1 MLHKKI
7 IISLFLLI
15 AIAANNCS
23 MANSSDNNNSSS
35 IVSLLVAGSSNAGCA
50 VTSAPAINSNLTQ
63 VESKART
70 KYSFSTCE
78 GAGFTS
84 LELSQ
89 TSVTKGAVGT
99 SSSSLLS
106 TTKDVMLST
115 SKGGTN
121 VEVTF
126 VLNTQSSSLDVIA
139 YGTGSPLDG
148 PTYRIATGVQTQ
160 YKNTSGTFA
169 NTSKGG
175 SVSAP
180 IPVAGTSYTY
190 CLDFQSTPN
199 GSRFLNGFNKPCAE
213 LTETERGSMSFYPIM
228 QMMMVPTY
236 SNGNRLGFVLNGVTI
251 TSFTIGS
258 IVSNAEM

>member
-1 MLHKKI
+1 MFKKI
-7 IISLFLLI
+7 FVITAIGLLYF
-15 AIAANNCS
+15 NCS
-23 MANSSDNNNSSS
+23 MAKSSENNNSSS
-35 IVSLLVAGSSNAGCA
+35 LVALLVSASSNPGCA
-50 VTSAPAINSNLTQ
+50 ITSASAITSNLSQ

-70 KYSFSTCE
+70 KYTISNCDE
-78 GAGFTS
+78 VGFNT
-84 LELSQ
+84 LDLNQ
-89 TSVTKGAVGT
+89 TSVTKGAIGISG
-99 SSSSLLS
+99 SSVLS
-106 TTKDVMLST
+106 TKKDVMLAT

-121 VEVTF
+121 IEVTF
-126 VLNTQSSSLDVIA
+126 TLNSQSSSLDVIA

-148 PTYRIATGVQTQ
+148 PIYRIATGVQTQ
-160 YKNTSGTFA
+160 YKSTSGTFA

-199 GSRFLNGFNKPCAE
+199 GSRLLNGFNKPCAE
-213 LTETERGSMSFYPIM
+213 LTETERGSMSLYPIM

-236 SNGNRLGFVLNGVTI
+236 SGGNRLGFVLNGVTI

-258 IVSNAEM
+258 IVSNTEM